1 MKSGTFVKKYR
12 VYEMYQL
19 GRCLSKI
26 NPFRI
31 ILAFE
36 GEFSTKSIAFICT
49 HTYSLFTV
57 NSDIG
62 NEQHS
67 TKRFFNLRDS
77 TYVVLQAGKS
87 ETRGRCYGDHCFLAI
102 FR

>member
-67 TKRFFNLRDS
+67 TKSFFLTCATLHTS
-77 TYVVLQAGKS
+77 FYK
-87 ETRGRCYGDHCFLAI
+87 LAKAKQGVDVMAI
-102 FR
+102 TVF